1 MKTPPPLQPETLAI
15 HAGRQID
22 PSTGA
27 VTPAIHLSTTFERDP
42 DGEYSRGFIYS
53 RMGNPNRQALEHALA
68 TLENGKVGAA
78 FSSGL
83 AAIGAVFGALQ
94 PGDHV
99 IAPRDIY
106 HGTARQLDTLFARW
120 GLQASFVDMTDLNR
134 IQAALQPN
142 TRLLWIETPS
152 NPLLQCVDIEAVAAL
167 ARSHGALAVA
177 DNTFASPV
185 LQQPLQLGC
194 HLVVHATTKYI
205 GGHSDVLGGMVVAA
219 ENNEL
224 FERIRQTQILGG
236 AVPSPFD
243 CWLLLRSL
251 PTLAY
256 RMRGHCSNAMQVARF
271 LAGHN
276 NVQAV
281 HYPGLE
287 SSPYH
292 ALASRQMKGY
302 GGMLS
307 FQVKG
312 SQQAALSVAAKLR
325 LFTRA
330 TSLGGIE
337 SLIEHR
343 ASIEGPDSQ
352 TPQNLLR
359 VSVGLEHADD
369 LVNDLSQALQDL

>member
-120 GLQASFVDMTDLNR
+120 GLQASFVDMTELNR

>member
-1 MKTPPPLQPETLAI
+1 MKTSSALQPETLAI

-53 RMGNPNRQALEHALA
+53 RMDNPNRQALEHAVA
-68 TLENGKVGAA
+68 SLENGKAGAA

-83 AAIGAVFGALQ
+83 AAIGAVFSTLK

-120 GLQASFVDMTDLNR
+120 GLQVSFVDMTDLNHV
-134 IQAALQPN
+134 QAAFLPN

-152 NPLLQCVDIEAVAAL
+152 NPLLQCVDIAAVAAL

-194 HLVVHATTKYI
+194 DLVVHATTKYI

-219 ENNEL
+219 ENNDL

-276 NVQAV
+276 SVQAV

-292 ALASRQMKGY
+292 ALACRQMRGY

-312 SQQAALSVAAKLR
+312 SQQAALNVAARLQ

-369 LVNDLSQALQDL
+369 LLNDLSQALQSL